1 MEDGAQLVVLER
13 EEVDI
18 PWGFNVVPCPDGVAR
33 ITQVK
38 SGGLADNFGLCDG
51 DQVLQVGRMKVDPRD
66 GLNLGNVEM
75 LLRMPTPQLEI
86 VVFRDDFLDRNLGS
100 IVPKK
105 KLQEFRPLP
114 RQESETDSADDE
126 KEIIPSVPVKALSE
140 YWEHPDQE
148 GFEPTKPT
156 PGHLPPERIEIDEWQ
171 RRDALLRQQRYEE
184 QRRQDEAFERQKFAD
199 VRHDQK
205 QEQQYQAI
213 GKTDTVSAMAD
224 QGQDNVRTVEETLP
238 DGTKIIRRIITKKAG
253 QGTPI
258 PMSDGEREVQ
268 EFEDVLPDGTKVIR
282 RVIRTKRPAQQIQQI
297 QQQNDENIRQV
308 EETLPDGT
316 KVIRTYRTVKKQMH
330 QEESMEPQDDD
341 GDDDRVQLHQT
352 ASQQQTQE
360 VQQQQTQRIQQTE
373 QQQTVQQT
381 TITQR
386 QQIERREVHEMT
398 HEVHE
403 TRSRSPPPRTIEAAP
418 EPRQAP
424 KPSPRSRSPP
434 PRPLQAAPELQRPQQ
449 QPRGGS
455 PPPRVLGQAP
465 EPRQP
470 QGQLQQSPS
479 QSHSETP
486 KASTA
491 APEQQPT
498 AMQRP
503 PATPGTQRRA
513 DRNWEEQQ
521 KREFKEYL
529 RIREQQGPPPQG
541 PKSNADYVSKY
552 QEQLLKR
559 RPSQGGHQPGSIE
572 DYRKQYE
579 RSTRR
584 ESTPTS
590 APLPGSNTEYLRMY
604 EETLKKKEEYDRQRA
619 EDRFEKAQGRTQ
631 EEYKR
636 FYEDELRRK
645 QILELEQ
652 EEERRRY
659 LEEQSKQ
666 RENISRSKELYQQQ
680 LQKDMQK
687 KEHLITRPTG
697 LRPERVGAQANH
709 WERIA
714 DEERIK
720 MNFKV
725 PPSPKVQRKNLDA
738 CWPPK
743 REDGV
748 LVRPAFSRENSFHGS
763 SRKVYQWPPP
773 RASSIDRDY
782 ERPPTP
788 TGGFKHDINWN
799 QQRERESMTTPP
811 PFARSPQ
818 VGRRNVVWP
827 PPSPTMEHKT
837 SFEPGQRRGSQTAS
851 LEDYLSQQRNPAH
864 IPATY
869 RPPPGTSHHEDHDS

>member
-297 QQQNDENIRQV
+297 QQQNDEN
-308 EETLPDGT
+308 
-316 KVIRTYRTVKKQMH
+316 
-330 QEESMEPQDDD
+330 DDD

-352 ASQQQTQE
+352 ASQQQTQ
-360 VQQQQTQRIQQTE
+360 
-373 QQQTVQQT
+373 
-381 TITQR
+381 
-386 QQIERREVHEMT
+386 
-398 HEVHE
+398 E

>member
-297 QQQNDENIRQV
+297 QQQNDEN
-308 EETLPDGT
+308 
-316 KVIRTYRTVKKQMH
+316 
-330 QEESMEPQDDD
+330 
-341 GDDDRVQLHQT
+341 
-352 ASQQQTQE
+352 
-360 VQQQQTQRIQQTE
+360 
-373 QQQTVQQT
+373 
-381 TITQR
+381 
-386 QQIERREVHEMT
+386 
-398 HEVHE
+398 